1 MESPWS
7 IKLLGD
13 FNVYA
18 KVLEILES
26 AKLATEN
33 IDTLGDIEE
42 KIKDTKSLQSQVAL
56 ELLIEKN
63 IIN

>member
-1 MESPWS
+1 MESPRD
-7 IKLLGD
+7 IKLLCD
-13 FNVYA
+13 FNAYA

-26 AKLATEN
+26 AKLATKN

-56 ELLIEKN
+56 ELLVEKN

>member
-1 MESPWS
+1 MESPWN

-13 FNVYA
+13 FNAYA

-26 AKLATEN
+26 AKLATNN

-56 ELLIEKN
+56 GLLVEKN